1 MLVLACGAKLRY
13 SARDMSHSHP
23 PHSHDH
29 CAALPLAERLREATA
44 LCQTR
49 GVRLTGQRA
58 LVLEVLI
65 EAKRALGAYD
75 LIDLVAARAAKR
87 IAPITI
93 YRALDFLVENDL
105 VHRIES
111 RNAFLAC
118 PGGHGAH
125 PQAVFM
131 ICETCGA
138 VSESVSPQLESDLAA
153 LALKHGFRPSSRV
166 IELTGCCGTCADI
179 LAQPLM
185 SR

>member
-1 MLVLACGAKLRY
+1 M
-13 SARDMSHSHP
+13 
-23 PHSHDH
+23 
-29 CAALPLAERLREATA
+29 AERLREATA

-65 EAKRALGAYD
+65 EAGRALGAYD

-93 YRALDFLVENDL
+93 YRALEFLVENDL

-118 PGGHGAH
+118 PGGHGVH

-138 VSESVSPQLESDLAA
+138 VSETVSPQLENDLAA
-153 LALKHGFRPSSRV
+153 LARTHGFRPRGRV
-166 IELTGCCGTCADI
+166 IELTGCCGTCADKRD
-179 LAQPLM
+179 LP
-185 SR
+185 SSSPDNGNC